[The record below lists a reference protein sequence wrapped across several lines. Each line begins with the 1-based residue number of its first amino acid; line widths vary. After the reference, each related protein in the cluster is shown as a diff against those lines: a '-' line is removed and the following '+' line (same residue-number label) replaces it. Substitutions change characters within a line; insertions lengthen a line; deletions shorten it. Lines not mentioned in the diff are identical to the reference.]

1 MRRGSP
7 TIGRLLLALA
17 TLVVAG
23 AAGLLGC
30 LRAAPASAAADCV
43 AVLVDFR
50 KLGGNLQTGCAQGDP
65 SNGFQALTKAGFAY
79 TPRPRDGLVCQI
91 NARPACTD
99 TTTSAYWSYWY
110 RAPGSSTWV
119 YANQGPGTHDPR
131 HGSTEAWVWQDG
143 GRVKPPSIA
152 ASSICP
158 QLKASASPTPTP
170 TRSSPRTTRS
180 SSFSP
185 GAGARR
191 TAHPG
196 RATASKAARAPS
208 PAPSA
213 TPGPPSP
220 SSSPSSTSNIV
231 TATRDPSSAE
241 STTAPPSS
249 AGATPTGGSG
259 GRLPAGAG
267 LAAGAVLVVGIGAAA
282 MARAR
287 RNGSS

>member
-1 MRRGSP
+1 M
-7 TIGRLLLALA
+7 LALA

-30 LRAAPASAAADCV
+30 LRAAPASAATDCV

-65 SNGFQALTKAGFAY
+65 SNGFQALTRAGFAY

-91 NARPACTD
+91 NAKPACTD

-131 HGSTEAWVWQDG
+131 PGSTEAWVWQDG
-143 GRVKPPSIA
+143 GRAQPPSVA

-158 QLKASASPTPTP
+158 QLKASRSPTPTP
-170 TRSSPRTTRS
+170 TRSSPRTTRGS
-180 SSFSP
+180 S
-185 GAGARR
+185 AGASR

-196 RATASKAARAPS
+196 QATASKAARAPS
-208 PAPSA
+208 LAPSA
-213 TPGPPSP
+213 TPGPTSPSP
-220 SSSPSSTSNIV
+220 SPSRTSKVV
-231 TATRDPSSAE
+231 TATSDPSSAE
-241 STTAPPSS
+241 STTAPPSTT
-249 AGATPTGGSG
+249 GAAPTGGSG
-259 GRLPAGAG
+259 SRLPAGAG